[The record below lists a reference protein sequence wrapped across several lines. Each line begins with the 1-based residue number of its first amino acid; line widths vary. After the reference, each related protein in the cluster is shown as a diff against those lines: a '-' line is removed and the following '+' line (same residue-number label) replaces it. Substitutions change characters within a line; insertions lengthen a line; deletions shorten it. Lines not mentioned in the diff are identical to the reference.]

1 MPKLLYNIILYLNE
15 TAMNAKTRV
24 RFAPS
29 PTGSLHLGGARTA
42 LYNYLFAKVTGGEF
56 ILRIE
61 DTDQDRSTPEALAS
75 QIADLT
81 WLGIKW
87 DEGYQKEPTVN
98 NHGPYIQSERLNI
111 YQKFADQL
119 LKEKKAYYCFLT
131 DDEIATQKAASIKNS
146 TAFHINSPYKD
157 MSTDEA
163 KEKIAGG
170 ATATVRFNT
179 KNIKSEYIIDDMVRG
194 KITLPSS
201 MIGDFVILRSD
212 GMPVYNFCCV
222 IDDALMKITHVLR
235 GEEHLSNTLRQ
246 CIIYEALNYS
256 IPKFAH
262 LSLIMN
268 EDHKKLSK
276 RDGDVSCNH
285 FRQKGFLPEAVINYI
300 TLLGWSDPNG
310 EEIFSLDYLSKNFT
324 IKNLHHSAP
333 TFDQK
338 KLNWLNSQHIKM
350 LSDAEKKS
358 HIFEILEQHN
368 IKIPSDETWQHSAIS
383 LIAPELTTLN
393 DAIELF
399 NILVTDNINMTDDIT
414 QVLAWEKSMQAI
426 ALWHENIKDNND
438 LYFSS
443 ENVKEI
449 IAKIKN
455 ELSIKGKE
463 LFMPLRI
470 AILGKPNGPDLKIV
484 TPLIALSILKSR
496 ASKLLN
502 N

>member
-1 MPKLLYNIILYLNE
+1 
-15 TAMNAKTRV
+15 MNAKTRV

-61 DTDQDRSTPEALAS
+61 DTDQERSTPEALAS

-87 DEGYQKEPTVN
+87 GEGYQKEPEGN
-98 NHGPYIQSERLNI
+98 NYGPYIQSKRLGI
-111 YQKFADQL
+111 YQKYADQL
-119 LKEKKAYYCFLT
+119 INEKKAYYCFLT
-131 DDEIATQKAASIKNS
+131 DDEIATQKVAAIKNS
-146 TAFHINSPYKD
+146 TAFHIDSPYKD
-157 MSTDEA
+157 MSADEA
-163 KEKIAGG
+163 KAKIAGG
-170 ATATVRFNT
+170 AAATVRFNT
-179 KNIKSEYIIDDMVRG
+179 INIKNEYVIDDMVRG

-212 GMPVYNFCCV
+212 GMPVYNFCCAV
-222 IDDALMKITHVLR
+222 DDALMKITHVLR

-246 CIIYEALNYS
+246 CIIYEALNFI

-268 EDHKKLSK
+268 EEHKKLSK

-285 FRQKGFLPEAVINYI
+285 FREQGFLPSAIINYI

-310 EEIFSLDYLSKNFT
+310 EEIFSMDYLEKNFT
-324 IKNLHHSAP
+324 VKNLHHSAP

-350 LSDAEKKS
+350 LSDEEKKS
-358 HIFEILEQHN
+358 HIFETLEQHN
-368 IKIPSDETWQHSAIS
+368 ITVPSDEAWQQSATS

-399 NILVTDNINMTDDIT
+399 NVLVTDNISHSDDLT
-414 QVLAWEKSMQAI
+414 QVLAWEGSLNAI
-426 ALWHENIKDNND
+426 TLWYENIKDNND
-438 LYFSS
+438 LHLES
-443 ENVKEI
+443 EDVKTI
-449 IAKIKN
+449 IAKIKQ
-455 ELSIKGKE
+455 ELSLKGKE

-470 AILGKPNGPDLKIV
+470 AILGKPNGPDLKAV
-484 TPLIALSILKSR
+484 TPLITLAILKSR
-496 ASKLLN
+496 AIKLLN
-502 N
+502 K